1 MSPIKL
7 EFSQDRE
14 DNNTATLVLLFKDQ
28 ECSGLHFTQHLK
40 QKFSAAQQA
49 LPYPDIYPH
58 SFRECSS
65 YTMLHKRLFSKRM
78 KNAARQRPSS
88 EHVSNTQMKCRLM
101 NNLQTSEMHKHL
113 QFLYVEETRKEISGL
128 YTFQMRAKSSSWC
141 CMRVLYFTWLTA
153 KSMVSLTFEVSIQ
166 HFWKHL

>member
-49 LPYPDIYPH
+49 LSYPDLYPH
-58 SFRECSS
+58 SFRESSS
-65 YTMLHKRLFSKRM
+65 YTMLHKRLFQ
-78 KNAARQRPSS
+78 KNEECWGQVQSRCQ
-88 EHVSNTQMKCRLM
+88 NTKMNCRLM

>member
-14 DNNTATLVLLFKDQ
+14 DNNTATLVLLFEDL

-40 QKFSAAQQA
+40 QKFSSAQQT
-49 LPYPDIYPH
+49 LSYPDIYPH
-58 SFRECSS
+58 SFKECSS
-65 YTMLHKRLFSKRM
+65 YTMLHRRLFQ
-78 KNAARQRPSS
+78 KNEECCQTEAKFRACVKHKWS
-88 EHVSNTQMKCRLM
+88 VDLM
-101 NNLQTSEMHKHL
+101 NNLQTSEKHKHL

-141 CMRVLYFTWLTA
+141 CMRVLYFTWLTE
-153 KSMVSLTFEVSIQ
+153 KSMASLTFEVSIQ